1 MADIT
6 HLDADK
12 GSDVV
17 YYQRHVIGN
26 FIELLAE
33 IRAQFVDLAAR
44 HDVWTAEMKAEAR
57 QAPKD
62 EAERLQRVWAFLRGT
77 RRVRRGAKRYY
88 MLDRSS
94 VVRAGGVFPN
104 RLARRREAC
113 TETSDAGMGS
123 TPTTAAS
130 PTSTAT
136 FASIAPAAEPRT
148 LITIPYSAATA
159 MAGLISVKRPWT
171 KPRITP
177 RT

>member
-62 EAERLQRVWAFLRGT
+62 EAERLQRVWAFLRGRDEFEEELSDIT
-77 RRVRRGAKRYY
+77 CSIDHLSCGP
-88 MLDRSS
+88 
-94 VVRAGGVFPN
+94 GGVFPN

-113 TETSDAGMGS
+113 TETSDAGMGRRRRRRPLRHQRQLS
-123 TPTTAAS
+123 HRSHPLLNR
-130 PTSTAT
+130 
-136 FASIAPAAEPRT
+136 AP
-148 LITIPYSAATA
+148 
-159 MAGLISVKRPWT
+159 
-171 KPRITP
+171 
-177 RT
+177 